1 MINNL
6 LDNDEN
12 IKDKL
17 FKLSFRE
24 IRLEAKKLSI
34 HLYSRKTKKEL
45 VELILKDQKTL
56 LIENKSNDDV
66 VAEEDR
72 LALEKAK
79 EEDRLAL
86 EKAKAEEERI
96 IALEKAKEEEDRL
109 ALEKAKAEEERIIAL
124 EKAKEEED
132 RLALE
137 KAKAEEEDRLALEKA
152 KQEERIAFLK
162 KLQLITIE
170 KTNAKEQEYIISNK
184 NKNLKTL
191 LSKSFPNKKITVTDN
206 KDGSQTILIN

>member
-17 FKLSFRE
+17 LKLSFRE

-45 VELILKDQKTL
+45 VELLLKDQKKF
-56 LIENKSNDDV
+56 LIENNSNDDV

-72 LALEKAK
+72 LAIEKAK
-79 EEDRLAL
+79 ED
-86 EKAKAEEERI
+86 
-96 IALEKAKEEEDRL
+96 
-109 ALEKAKAEEERIIAL
+109 
-124 EKAKEEED
+124 
-132 RLALE
+132 
-137 KAKAEEEDRLALEKA
+137 
-152 KQEERIAFLK
+152 ERIAFLK
-162 KLQLITIE
+162 KTQLIKIE
-170 KTNAKEQEYIISNK
+170 KANAKENQYIISNK
-184 NKNLKTL
+184 NKNLKRL

>member
-6 LDNDEN
+6 LDSDEN

-17 FKLSFRE
+17 LKLSFRE

-45 VELILKDQKTL
+45 VQLLLKDQKKL
-56 LIENKSNDDV
+56 LIENNSNDDV

-72 LALEKAK
+72 LA
-79 EEDRLAL
+79 
-86 EKAKAEEERI
+86 I
-96 IALEKAKEEEDRL
+96 
-109 ALEKAKAEEERIIAL
+109 
-124 EKAKEEED
+124 
-132 RLALE
+132 
-137 KAKAEEEDRLALEKA
+137 EKA

-162 KLQLITIE
+162 KMQLIKIE
-170 KTNAKEQEYIISNK
+170 KANAKENEYIISNK
-184 NKNLKTL
+184 NKNLKRL

>member
-1 MINNL
+1 MFKKNI
-6 LDNDEN
+6 DNESAK
-12 IKDKL
+12 KDKL
-17 FKLSFRE
+17 LKLSLRE
-24 IRLEAKKLSI
+24 IRLEAKKLSL

-45 VELILKDQKTL
+45 VELLLKDQKNL

-72 LALEKAK
+72 LAIEEAK
-79 EEDRLAL
+79 EE
-86 EKAKAEEERI
+86 ER
-96 IALEKAKEEEDRL
+96 IALEKAKEEERI
-109 ALEKAKAEEERIIAL
+109 ALEEAKEKERIAL
-124 EKAKEEED
+124 EKAKE
-132 RLALE
+132 
-137 KAKAEEEDRLALEKA
+137 
-152 KQEERIAFLK
+152 EERIAFLK

-170 KTNAKEQEYIISNK
+170 KTNAKEKEYIISNK

>member
-17 FKLSFRE
+17 LKLSLRE

-34 HLYSRKTKKEL
+34 NLYSRKTKKEL
-45 VELILKDQKTL
+45 VELILKDQKKL
-56 LIENKSNDDV
+56 LIENNYNDDV

-79 EEDRLAL
+79 
-86 EKAKAEEERI
+86 AEEERI
-96 IALEKAKEEEDRL
+96 ALG
-109 ALEKAKAEEERIIAL
+109 
-124 EKAKEEED
+124 
-132 RLALE
+132 
-137 KAKAEEEDRLALEKA
+137 KA

-162 KLQLITIE
+162 KLQLIKIE
-170 KTNAKEQEYIISNK
+170 KANAKENEYIISNK

>member
-96 IALEKAKEEEDRL
+96 ALEKAKEEEDRL

-124 EKAKEEED
+124 EKAK
-132 RLALE
+132 
-137 KAKAEEEDRLALEKA
+137 EEEDRLALEKA

>member
-79 EEDRLAL
+79 
-86 EKAKAEEERI
+86 AEEERI
-96 IALEKAKEEEDRL
+96 I
-109 ALEKAKAEEERIIAL
+109 
-124 EKAKEEED
+124 
-132 RLALE
+132 
-137 KAKAEEEDRLALEKA
+137 ALEKA

>member
-1 MINNL
+1 MIKNL

-12 IKDKL
+12 KKDKL
-17 FKLSFRE
+17 LKLSLRE

-34 HLYSRKTKKEL
+34 HLYSRKTKIEL
-45 VELILKDQKTL
+45 VELLLKDQKKL

-66 VAEEDR
+66 VAEEDK
-72 LALEKAK
+72 LA
-79 EEDRLAL
+79 
-86 EKAKAEEERI
+86 I
-96 IALEKAKEEEDRL
+96 EKAKEEEDRL
-109 ALEKAKAEEERIIAL
+109 ALEKVKAE
-124 EKAKEEED
+124 
-132 RLALE
+132 
-137 KAKAEEEDRLALEKA
+137 
-152 KQEERIAFLK
+152 EERIAFLK

>member
-1 MINNL
+1 MIEKNI
-6 LDNDEN
+6 DNESAK
-12 IKDKL
+12 KDKL
-17 FKLSFRE
+17 LKLSFRE

-45 VELILKDQKTL
+45 VELLLKDQKKL
-56 LIENKSNDDV
+56 LIENKSNDDL

-79 EEDRLAL
+79 T
-86 EKAKAEEERI
+86 EEERI
-96 IALEKAKEEEDRL
+96 T
-109 ALEKAKAEEERIIAL
+109 
-124 EKAKEEED
+124 
-132 RLALE
+132 
-137 KAKAEEEDRLALEKA
+137 LEKA

-162 KLQLITIE
+162 KMQLIKIE
-170 KTNAKEQEYIISNK
+170 KVNAKESEYIISNK
-184 NKNLKTL
+184 NKNLKRL

>member
-17 FKLSFRE
+17 LKLSFRE

-66 VAEEDR
+66 VA
-72 LALEKAK
+72 
-79 EEDRLAL
+79 
-86 EKAKAEEERI
+86 
-96 IALEKAKEEEDRL
+96 
-109 ALEKAKAEEERIIAL
+109 
-124 EKAKEEED
+124 EED

>member
-96 IALEKAKEEEDRL
+96 
-109 ALEKAKAEEERIIAL
+109 AL

>member
-1 MINNL
+1 MIEKNI
-6 LDNDEN
+6 DNESAK
-12 IKDKL
+12 KDKL
-17 FKLSFRE
+17 LKLSLRE
-24 IRLEAKKLSI
+24 IRLEAKKLSL

-45 VELILKDQKTL
+45 VELLLKDQKNL

-72 LALEKAK
+72 LAIEEAK
-79 EEDRLAL
+79 
-86 EKAKAEEERI
+86 EEERI
-96 IALEKAKEEEDRL
+96 ALEEAKEKERIALEKAKE
-109 ALEKAKAEEERIIAL
+109 
-124 EKAKEEED
+124 
-132 RLALE
+132 
-137 KAKAEEEDRLALEKA
+137 
-152 KQEERIAFLK
+152 EERIAFLK

-170 KTNAKEQEYIISNK
+170 KTNVKEKEYIISNK